1 MIRRVG
7 ESTRQVTSIIEMGC
21 VIATG
26 CVIAMIEASFVCER
40 ALSRSFRSASLGG
53 RLCRTSVRCG
63 PAAVDVWWSLEGQ
76 SRRRSTLESL
86 IGQHPVRSRGG
97 ARLCVA
103 QRLHLSDL
111 TTRSSGP

>member
-1 MIRRVG
+1 MG
-7 ESTRQVTSIIEMGC
+7 ESKRQVAATKEMGC

-26 CVIAMIEASFVCER
+26 CAIAMIEASFVCER
-40 ALSRSFRSASLGG
+40 ALSPCFRSASLGG
-53 RLCRTSVRCG
+53 RLCRASVRRG
-63 PAAVDVWWSLEGQ
+63 PAAVDVWWSLGGQ

-86 IGQHPVRSRGG
+86 IGQRSVRRRGS

-103 QRLHLSDL
+103 QRRHLSGL